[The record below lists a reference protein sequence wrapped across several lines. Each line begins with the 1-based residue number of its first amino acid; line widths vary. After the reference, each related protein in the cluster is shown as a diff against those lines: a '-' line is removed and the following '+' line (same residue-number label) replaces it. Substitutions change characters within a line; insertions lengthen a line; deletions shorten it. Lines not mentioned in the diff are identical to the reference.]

1 MKATINTGQTK
12 ILCKRLHFNTS
23 NPDTKAVCDTAL
35 QCSLKMPHC
44 DIISLCYKNI
54 FCVEKQ
60 LLRPPKRWY
69 LLMPPMC
76 YSVNLLLFPFRAG
89 VDDIYSNTTGTANI
103 GFKVYFC
110 RQWNSNSQV
119 FYQYELPFWFLDVIN
134 VNLEELLCTLYLYVL
149 LYGLSTSQ
157 VGKSQCLLIKHFKME
172 RQWILKKPTYKW
184 KNCWESHPF
193 VSDSEKPLALNRMS
207 VWHNSILPL

>member
-1 MKATINTGQTK
+1 MKATIITGQTK

-89 VDDIYSNTTGTANI
+89 VDVTPQVQPILVSKSTFAGSETVILRYSTTMN
-103 GFKVYFC
+103 
-110 RQWNSNSQV
+110 
-119 FYQYELPFWFLDVIN
+119 
-134 VNLEELLCTLYLYVL
+134 YLY
-149 LYGLSTSQ
+149 GFWMLS
-157 VGKSQCLLIKHFKME
+157 M
-172 RQWILKKPTYKW
+172 WILKNYYVLCIYMSFYTVLVLHKLAKANVCWLNILKW
-184 KNCWESHPF
+184 NVSGYLKNLLIN
-193 VSDSEKPLALNRMS
+193 EKTAEKA
-207 VWHNSILPL
+207 ILLCQILKNLLL